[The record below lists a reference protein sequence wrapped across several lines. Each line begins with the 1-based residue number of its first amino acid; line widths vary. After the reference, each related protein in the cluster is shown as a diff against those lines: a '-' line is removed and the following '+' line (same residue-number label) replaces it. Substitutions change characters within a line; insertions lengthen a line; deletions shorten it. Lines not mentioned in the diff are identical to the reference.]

1 LAASDVFH
9 AAVQGADTVT
19 DSPGL
24 LRNEYMT
31 MTDPIADLLTRIR
44 NANRAGY
51 DKADVPFSKVKE
63 SICQIMKEEGFIEG
77 YRILEQEPG
86 NVVRVYLRYGDDNK
100 KILTNLQR
108 VSKPG
113 LRVYVDREHIP
124 RVLGGIGVAI
134 LSTSRGMMTDAEA
147 RKRGIGG
154 EVVCKVW

>member
-1 LAASDVFH
+1 
-9 AAVQGADTVT
+9 
-19 DSPGL
+19 

-63 SICQIMKEEGFIEG
+63 SICRILKEEGFIEG
-77 YRILEQEPG
+77 YRVLEQEPG
-86 NVVRVYLRYGDDNK
+86 NVVRVYLKYGDDNEK
-100 KILTNLQR
+100 FLTNLQR
-108 VSKPG
+108 VSRPG
-113 LRVYVDREHIP
+113 LRIYVDKEHIP
-124 RVLGGIGVAI
+124 RILGGIGVAI
-134 LSTSRGMMTDAEA
+134 LSTSHGMMTDAQA